1 MQQAAKSRETGRYW
15 QICDTAAHIFAK
27 KGYERT
33 SLDDVAAELN
43 ITKPGLYYY
52 FRSKDELL
60 YKIIQYHWDNLYQPI
75 KKKLEECDDPVEI
88 IRFAIAQHFGYVL
101 KNPEGTV
108 LVEEKYS
115 LREDYLRA
123 YKKQEKEYA
132 DAIRAQ
138 ITKLK
143 QKGRLRK
150 GIDPTVAS
158 YNLFSMINMTHR
170 WYKPGGR
177 LAPEKVTDQLATIFF
192 EGILG

>member
-75 KKKLEECDDPVEI
+75 KKKLDECDDPVEI

-101 KNPEGTV
+101 KNPEEPSSWRRSILSG
-108 LVEEKYS
+108 
-115 LREDYLRA
+115 R
-123 YKKQEKEYA
+123 
-132 DAIRAQ
+132 
-138 ITKLK
+138 ITFAPTRSRRRNTRTRFALKL
-143 QKGRLRK
+143 
-150 GIDPTVAS
+150 PS
-158 YNLFSMINMTHR
+158 
-170 WYKPGGR
+170 
-177 LAPEKVTDQLATIFF
+177 
-192 EGILG
+192 